1 MLRCLRLLAVVSVL
15 LALVTWVRGDRF
27 GPPPIPCPDCNVLL
41 ISIDTLR
48 ADHLSLYGYARRT
61 SPNLERLARDAVVF
75 EQVFNHGGF
84 TLPEHVSL
92 LTSVPPAVHRIQSLT
107 RKIEPE
113 RVTLA
118 EQMRDAGHRTA
129 AFTDGAW
136 MAAQF
141 GFEQG
146 FESYDDAGGGL
157 RETLPKVLSWIAAH
171 RREPWFVFLHTYDV
185 HTTLSRGRPY
195 QCPGEW
201 GTRFLPRTGA
211 RERVCAG
218 GRCNVQALLWLQR
231 QRRRD
236 PRFPTRDH
244 VTPYQVE
251 VLKAEYDGCI
261 RWVDTRL
268 RDLVDRLQ
276 EWGVYE
282 RTLVVVTSDHGEKFL
297 EHDEVLHAGAPF
309 DELVRVPLL
318 MKLPGE
324 RHGGRRVDA
333 LVSSIDTMPTVLS
346 VLGVT
351 PNDDV
356 QGHDLLPLLAD
367 GKPRRPL
374 VSVGHG
380 VRTPH
385 WKLIKGW
392 GRDHLYDLGTDPA
405 EQHDVATRYPGQV
418 RGLAQAEERLRRRA
432 ARQHEAFVRRLGEA
446 ARVRRP
452 EPTEQEIE
460 RLRALGYLD

>member
-1 MLRCLRLLAVVSVL
+1 MLRSIRVLALLGVL
-15 LALVTWVRGDRF
+15 LAFVAWVRGERF
-27 GPPPIPCPDCNVLL
+27 SPPPIPCSDCNVLL
-41 ISIDTLR
+41 VSIDTLR
-48 ADHLSLYGYARRT
+48 ADHLSLYGYARPT
-61 SPNLERLARDAVVF
+61 SPHLDRLAREAVVF
-75 EQVFNHGGF
+75 EQAFNHGGF

-92 LTSVPPAVHRIQSLT
+92 LTSVPPAVHRVQSIT

-118 EQMRDAGHRTA
+118 EQLRDAGHRTA

-157 RETLPKVLSWIAAH
+157 RKTLPKVLSWIAAH

-185 HTTLSRGRPY
+185 HTTYSSGQPY
-195 QCPGEW
+195 ECPGEW
-201 GTRFLPRTGA
+201 GSRFLPRTGA
-211 RERVCAG
+211 RERVCAD
-218 GRCNVQALLWLQR
+218 GRCNVPALLWLQKQR
-231 QRRRD
+231 QSD
-236 PRFPTRDH
+236 PTFSIRDH

-268 RDLVDRLQ
+268 RDLLDRLK
-276 EWGVYE
+276 EWGLYE

-297 EHDEVLHAGAPF
+297 EHDELLHEGAPF

-346 VLGVT
+346 VVGVT

-374 VSVGHG
+374 VSVGAG
-380 VRTPH
+380 VRTPD

-392 GRDHLYDLGTDPA
+392 GRNRLYDLRTDPA
-405 EQHDVATRYPGQV
+405 EQHDVAPQHPRQV
-418 RGLAQAEERLRRRA
+418 RGLAQAEERIRRRA
-432 ARQHEAFVRRLGEA
+432 VRQRKAFLRRLGDA

-452 EPTEQEIE
+452 EPSKQEID
-460 RLRALGYLD
+460 RLQALGYLE